1 MRKKYMTTM
10 DKTAGRWQLRGN
22 LIQIFDRVVTISFAD
37 YIIGIIISKRRPRS
51 HWMDASQN
59 FLLVFL
65 FYSITSSYLHVG
77 KLNRDVRNNGL
88 KNATSLFACVSPLF
102 LFCWTS
108 LPIHQFISSQRLVG
122 KLVLKTVGN
131 IDLLYLKL
139 LTTHFYAFASFLKVK
154 LGAHLSFA
162 DSGAIEAT
170 TKQSFNET
178 CVS

>member
-59 FLLVFL
+59 FLLASL
-65 FYSITSSYLHVG
+65 YLHVE

-122 KLVLKTVGN
+122 KLVLKTG
-131 IDLLYLKL
+131 IL
-139 LTTHFYAFASFLKVK
+139 
-154 LGAHLSFA
+154 
-162 DSGAIEAT
+162 I
-170 TKQSFNET
+170 
-178 CVS
+178 CCI

>member
-59 FLLVFL
+59 FLLASL
-65 FYSITSSYLHVG
+65 YLHVE

-102 LFCWTS
+102 HWTS